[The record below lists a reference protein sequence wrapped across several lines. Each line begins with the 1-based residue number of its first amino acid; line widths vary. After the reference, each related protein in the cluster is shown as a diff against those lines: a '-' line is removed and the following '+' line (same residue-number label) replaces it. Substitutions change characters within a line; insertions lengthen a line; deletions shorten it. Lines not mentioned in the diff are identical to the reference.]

1 MRIINAKFLYISIC
15 FLLIVG
21 AYFSFRNVTRD
32 YVDMADEISAGV
44 EATLSKRYNMRAVAN
59 ISGMMGSIYLIGLD
73 FEIRGP
79 ITKEK
84 LREILVDCVEE
95 FLAPINA
102 NEEIRPFLKNYPF
115 TENEI
120 QIKLFVVDVSHKDVY
135 EPDFMIASAFGG
147 KVYYKS
153 KDKNLKY
160 GYTQD
165 IEEDYQ
171 TALKIVREST
181 QK

>member
-1 MRIINAKFLYISIC
+1 MKIRNLIYIPIIFSLIIAGTYLYEKI
-15 FLLIVG
+15 
-21 AYFSFRNVTRD
+21 TRD
-32 YVDMADEISAGV
+32 YIDMADEITAEV
-44 EATLSKRYNMRAVAN
+44 ESILIKRYNMRTLGFTG
-59 ISGMMGSIYLIGLD
+59 GMMGSIYLIGLE
-73 FEIRGP
+73 FEIQGP
-79 ITKEK
+79 LSKER
-84 LREILVDCVEE
+84 LREIVVDCVEE

-102 NEEIRPFLKNYPF
+102 NEEIRPYLRNYPF
-115 TENEI
+115 TEKEI
-120 QIKLFVVDVSHKDVY
+120 KIKLFVVDLSRKDVY
-135 EPDFMIASAFGG
+135 EPYFMIASAFDG